1 MKEELGK
8 LYFELDYIG
17 MVFNKTQKIG
27 NIDAVKEYLPEIS
40 QFVEWFL
47 AGNRKH
53 IDDETYNLLASNL
66 IEIMNDIVTAIEN
79 QDRVLM
85 NDAIQ
90 FGLQEYLK
98 MFIDVEE

>member
-1 MKEELGK
+1 MKEDIGK

-27 NIDAVKEYLPEIS
+27 NIEAVKEHLSEIS
-40 QFVEWFL
+40 KFAEWFL
-47 AGNRKH
+47 EYNRFE
-53 IDDETYNLLASNL
+53 IDDETYGMLAANLV
-66 IEIMNDIVTAIEN
+66 EIMNDIVSAIEN

-90 FGLQEYLK
+90 FGLQEYLR
-98 MFIDVEE
+98 MFIDTEE